1 MFVNKHTIKRIIN
14 FCYSRVYR
22 VEKHNGGP
30 AFGLR
35 ANEADQCCL
44 SRICLNL
51 DQPND
56 IRMCRTTLQRVTL
69 PGRLGESFSEE
80 LCHGKGKL
88 LTDFVQDGQRS
99 Y

>member
-1 MFVNKHTIKRIIN
+1 M
-14 FCYSRVYR
+14 
-22 VEKHNGGP
+22 
-30 AFGLR
+30 A
-35 ANEADQCCL
+35 ANET
-44 SRICLNL
+44 RICLNL